1 MDRAGYAIIYE
12 SRTIFCQRISFR
24 MEELDLDTYLHH
36 DPERETRERIDF
48 HRNLVQ
54 KREDIEKLQVRKGLG
69 TAISVIAGSCI
80 KYISYAVKD
89 GKVTIGAR
97 NNTITAAENR
107 MGRFMLV

>member
-36 DPERETRERIDF
+36 DPERETRERMDF